1 MEFHQRLRDIRTDKD
16 MNQTEFGNLLKMT
29 QRKISRLERKDTE
42 PTPKEIKNICIKLN
56 LSADYLLGIIDEPR
70 QIK

>member
-1 MEFHQRLRDIRTDKD
+1 MEFHQRLKDIRTDKD

-42 PTPKEIKNICIKLN
+42 PTPMEIKNICIKLN
-56 LSADYLLGIIDEPR
+56 ISADYLLGIIDEQR
-70 QIK
+70 KIK